1 MRRVIVTLIL
11 AVMGLAGLLV
21 AQTTAAPAPAG
32 QTAAAPTAAIK
43 IVAPRAGE
51 RLAQQFVNL
60 QYQLTNPGATAEASP
75 NFRVQLDNQDPVL
88 TTATQQSFSG
98 LTPGV
103 HNVTVQLVD
112 ANNTPVTGASA
123 SVQFTVVNP
132 NAQQAPAPT
141 TPRAATEDDGDPS
154 SMMPSAGSPLPL
166 LSVIG
171 FGVLVGGIVSALKT
185 R

>member
-11 AVMGLAGLLV
+11 AVMGLAGLLI
-21 AQTTAAPAPAG
+21 AQTTAPPAPAG
-32 QTAAAPTAAIK
+32 QTAAAPAAAIK

-51 RLAQQFVNL
+51 RLAQQFVSV
-60 QYQLTNPGATAEASP
+60 QYQLTNPGASAQASP

-88 TTATQQSFSG
+88 TTATQESFSG
-98 LTPGV
+98 LSPGV

-123 SVQFTVVNP
+123 SVQFTIVNP
-132 NAQQAPAPT
+132 NSQAPARGTP
-141 TPRAATEDDGDPS
+141 PRAATEDDGDTS
-154 SMMPSAGSPLPL
+154 SIVPSAGSPLPL